1 MRLPPFTYN
10 RPQDLDEALELL
22 NAYGKDCKI
31 LAGGT
36 DLLVRMKQGLVAPMN
51 LISLKALSELA
62 EIRETATDLKI
73 GSAAKLS
80 DILAYQ
86 PVQGRWPGLFEA
98 IKAIGAPSI
107 QHFSGTIGGNLCQ
120 DNRCQF
126 YNQSRSFRRARQT
139 CNKAGGSTC
148 FAWKGGSDKCH
159 SVCQSDTA
167 PILIAMGAKVV
178 IKSRQ
183 ETRAIPLEELY
194 SSIGEHP
201 LTLGDNEMLTEILVP
216 VRAPGDGSA
225 FEKLAY
231 RSSID
236 YAVVSAGAYVRT
248 ERDQILSARLIIG
261 AVARGPLAIA
271 AVEKTLQNTRVGDLH
286 AIDEAAM
293 DAMNA
298 AEAFIANNMT
308 QPVEYRTKM
317 VSVMAKRA
325 LIRATQR
332 AVSQTGVSEAK

>member
-73 GSAAKLS
+73 GAAAKLS

-86 PVQGRWPGLFEA
+86 PVQGRWPGLFES

-183 ETRAIPLEELY
+183 ETRTIPLEELY

-231 RSSID
+231 RSAID
-236 YAVVSAGAYVRT
+236 YAVVSAGAFV
-248 ERDQILSARLIIG
+248 
-261 AVARGPLAIA
+261 
-271 AVEKTLQNTRVGDLH
+271 
-286 AIDEAAM
+286 
-293 DAMNA
+293 
-298 AEAFIANNMT
+298 
-308 QPVEYRTKM
+308 
-317 VSVMAKRA
+317 
-325 LIRATQR
+325 
-332 AVSQTGVSEAK
+332 QTDGNRC